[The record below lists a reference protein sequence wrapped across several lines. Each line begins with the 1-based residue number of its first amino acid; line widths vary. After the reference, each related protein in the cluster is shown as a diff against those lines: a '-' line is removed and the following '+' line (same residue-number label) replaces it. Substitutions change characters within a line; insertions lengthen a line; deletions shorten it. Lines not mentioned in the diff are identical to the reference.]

1 MNPTE
6 KRRAEIFKRFS
17 QQWEILKQNNLLLGY
32 NQKYVDNYICPICLE
47 HFSPKDLDQS
57 LPNPLTL
64 EDAPPKSL
72 GGKANTLT
80 CKKCNNTLGSQIDS
94 HLHYRL
100 NELDKKK
107 FLPNTEAKVKVK
119 MGDDVVQGTVRVDE
133 KGTMTMFHSN
143 KNNHK
148 EKLEEFIKR
157 IDPNSENPFVTI
169 EFPTGKVDLDK
180 LQFALLKS
188 AYLLVFER
196 FGYLF
201 ILDEVYDRLR
211 EQLLNPDKK
220 IYLTKFWFESPYPK
234 SMCGVHFI
242 TEEGMESILVIFPLK
257 TDNTERIIAAMLPLP
272 FNTIDDIIDEL
283 NRRFSI
289 DKTLTIQCYRFDP
302 KADYL
307 TEIEHMKYTADWIE
321 KMKTNR

>member
-1 MNPTE
+1 MNQNE

-32 NQKYVDNYICPICLE
+32 NQKYVGNYICPICLE
-47 HFSPKDLDQS
+47 HFSPKDLNQE

-72 GGKANTLT
+72 GGSANTLT
-80 CKKCNNTLGSQIDS
+80 CKKCNNTLGTQIDS

-107 FLPNTEAKVKVK
+107 FLPNTEAMVKVK
-119 MGDDVVQGTVRVDE
+119 MGDEVVQGTVRVDAN
-133 KGTMTMFHSN
+133 GTMTMFHSN

-180 LQFALLKS
+180 LQYALLKT
-188 AYLLVFER
+188 AYLLVFE
-196 FGYLF
+196 
-201 ILDEVYDRLR
+201 
-211 EQLLNPDKK
+211 
-220 IYLTKFWFESPYPK
+220 
-234 SMCGVHFI
+234 
-242 TEEGMESILVIFPLK
+242 ESIQKSVSQK
-257 TDNTERIIAAMLPLP
+257 
-272 FNTIDDIIDEL
+272 
-283 NRRFSI
+283 
-289 DKTLTIQCYRFDP
+289 K
-302 KADYL
+302 
-307 TEIEHMKYTADWIE
+307 
-321 KMKTNR
+321 